1 MKTKIRE
8 YRVRH
13 GLTQEELA
21 RKVGV
26 RRETIVFLEKGRY
39 NPSLF
44 LAFRI
49 SKILQ
54 VKIEELFEFDERESE
69 VNETKESNDKT
80 TQAQHEHH
88 KRSYIP

>member
-8 YRVRH
+8 YRARH

-21 RKVGV
+21 KKVGV

-49 SKILQ
+49 AKILQ
-54 VKIEELFEFDERESE
+54 ATIEQLFEFDEKESE
-69 VNETKESNDKT
+69 ISET
-80 TQAQHEHH
+80 HEERHEKH